1 MLDFKRIIAEESRL
15 SEPQIMEGF
24 PPLNEG
30 QVTLT
35 NWRLPPFN
43 RWASTMCGN

>member
-1 MLDFKRIIAEESRL
+1 MLDFKKIVPEETQL

-24 PPLNEG
+24 PPPNEG

-35 NWRLPPFN
+35 NWRL
-43 RWASTMCGN
+43 SLE